1 MCVIDSFFPQF
12 LEILWDEEIPL
23 NWDVLY
29 GGGAPTH
36 SFAHVFSKAC
46 FDQCV
51 TVNAAIDNCLKNRG
65 RFGSSCGLRCSSQHG
80 QEDMCD
86 ICGTRSSMCYVID
99 RNFLAP
105 IVFAT
110 GFEYRQHC
118 DHTCPHA
125 VQGCNLDEM
134 YTRPFPLFVF
144 VTLYCRYARQG
155 KTPIRVSRD
164 NILRSTLEAFSR

>member
-1 MCVIDSFFPQF
+1 VLVCVTDSFFPQF

-65 RFGSSCGLRCSSQHG
+65 RFGSSCGPRCSSQHG

-86 ICGTRSSMCYVID
+86 ICGMRSSMCYVTD
-99 RNFLAP
+99 RIFW
-105 IVFAT
+105 
-110 GFEYRQHC
+110 RQLSLPQDLSTVSIAITHA
-118 DHTCPHA
+118 HT
-125 VQGCNLDEM
+125 
-134 YTRPFPLFVF
+134 LFKAAIWMKC
-144 VTLYCRYARQG
+144 THG
-155 KTPIRVSRD
+155 
-164 NILRSTLEAFSR
+164 RSLSLVL